1 MGLDVVGHFKGHAM
15 PTSGKGLADHIFLE
29 ISFSF
34 DKSFKVYDRFLFFF
48 GLMTSLLKIF
58 RLDCMQLVCM

>member
-34 DKSFKVYDRFLFFF
+34 DKSFKVYDRFLVF
-48 GLMTSLLKIF
+48 GLMTSLLKIS